1 MIIGTALYLAVLVR
15 YLGRHRWWVTV
26 AIALAAAGFN
36 WLVFVHWLRVPM
48 PEGTRCGLSR
58 PTWGWASASRL
69 TPFNLMMAVAGV
81 LVGILIGALPGVGP
95 PSGVAMLLP
104 LTFGMDPTSGI
115 IMLAAL
121 YAGTMYGGTI
131 TAVLINTP
139 GESASVVT
147 CLDGYQ
153 MALQGRAGPALGIAA
168 IGSFIAGTIGVV
180 LLMLMSPALA
190 RWSLSFGPPETF
202 ALMLLGLTTVTLLAG
217 DDPLK
222 GYISMVFG
230 LMLAMVG
237 YDIISGDARYGF
249 GIVEMMDGID
259 FLPAA
264 IGLFGLGEVLAGAEQ
279 KGPPILKT
287 SLGCATCCPARRLG
301 AQQVGDRAR
310 HRDGLPGRRAAG
322 RRADGR
328 LVPRLHVEKKVSKH
342 PEQFG
347 KGAIEGVAAPSR
359 RTTPPP
365 PPAMVPMLTLGIP
378 GSATTAIMLGGL
390 MMWGLRPGPM
400 LFEKNPQFVWGLIA
414 SQYIANVMLLILSTL
429 FIPLFVRA
437 VRIPYSI
444 LMPLIVVFCVT
455 GAYSL
460 KNNLWD
466 VGQMLVIGV
475 LGYFMKKLGYSP
487 AALVLALVLGPLAER
502 ALRQS
507 LIISDAG
514 IGILFMRFALAHARR
529 DRWRSRSWPR
539 RPSCPRARPTAT
551 WISLCAAP
559 ASCARTGPTGA
570 TTWAPP
576 RSSSASRRSAGWT
589 SSVSPTRP
597 SRSSGRDRA
606 HRRAGGL
613 GRQRVHRG
621 AAQGRRA
628 SVTVSLRGPTCR

>member
-1 MIIGTALYLAVLVR
+1 MDFLTH
-15 YLGRHRWWVTV
+15 LGMGFGV
-26 AIALAAAGFN
+26 AF
-36 WLVFVHWLRVPM
+36 
-48 PEGTRCGLSR
+48 
-58 PTWGWASASRL
+58 
-69 TPFNLMMAVAGV
+69 TPFNVLMAVAGV
-81 LVGILIGALPGVGP
+81 TVGILIGALPGVGP

-168 IGSFIAGTIGVV
+168 IGSFVAGTVGVV
-180 LLMLMSPALA
+180 LLMLVSPLLA
-190 RWSLSFGPPETF
+190 RWALSFGPPETF
-202 ALMLLGLTTVTLLAG
+202 ALMLLGLTTGTLLAG

-222 GYISMVFG
+222 GYISMLAG

-259 FLPAA
+259 FLPVA

-279 KGPPILKT
+279 KAQVAKGRLRLRDVLPSMADWGRTRWSIVRGT
-287 SLGCATCCPARRLG
+287 ALGFS
-301 AQQVGDRAR
+301 VGV
-310 HRDGLPGRRAAG
+310 LPGAG
-322 RRADGR
+322 PTVASF
-328 LVPRLHVEKKVSKH
+328 LAYTVEKKVSKH
-342 PEQFG
+342 PQQFG
-347 KGAIEGVAAPSR
+347 KGAIEGVAGPESANNAAA
-359 RTTPPP
+359 TA
-365 PPAMVPMLTLGIP
+365 AMVPMLTLGIP

-414 SQYIANVMLLILSTL
+414 SQYMANVLLLILSTL

-460 KNNLWD
+460 KNNVWD
-466 VGQMLVIGV
+466 VGMMLVFGVIGY
-475 LGYFMKKLGYSP
+475 LMKKLGYSP

-514 IGILFMRFALAHARR
+514 IGILFMRPISGTLTVLALLAIAVPVFRALMT
-529 DRWRSRSWPR
+529 
-539 RPSCPRARPTAT
+539 RAR
-551 WISLCAAP
+551 
-559 ASCARTGPTGA
+559 
-570 TTWAPP
+570 
-576 RSSSASRRSAGWT
+576 
-589 SSVSPTRP
+589 
-597 SRSSGRDRA
+597 
-606 HRRAGGL
+606 
-613 GRQRVHRG
+613 
-621 AAQGRRA
+621 
-628 SVTVSLRGPTCR
+628 

>member
-1 MIIGTALYLAVLVR
+1 VDFLNH
-15 YLGRHRWWVTV
+15 LGMGFG
-26 AIALAAAGFN
+26 IAF
-36 WLVFVHWLRVPM
+36 
-48 PEGTRCGLSR
+48 
-58 PTWGWASASRL
+58 
-69 TPFNLMMAVAGV
+69 TPFNILMAVAGV
-81 LVGILIGALPGVGP
+81 MVGILIGALPGVGP

-147 CLDGYQ
+147 CLDGFA
-153 MALQGRAGPALGIAA
+153 MAQQGRAGPALGIAA
-168 IGSFIAGTIGVV
+168 IGSFVAGTIGVV
-180 LLMLMSPALA
+180 LLMLVSPLLA

-202 ALMLLGLTTVTLLAG
+202 ALMLLGLTTVTLLG
-217 DDPLK
+217 GEDPLK

-249 GIVEMMDGID
+249 GIIEMMDGID

-279 KGPPILKT
+279 KTTPVQTHLRLRDVWP
-287 SLGCATCCPARRLG
+287 SVADFARTKWSIARGTLMG
-301 AQQVGDRAR
+301 FAVGM
-310 HRDGLPGRRAAG
+310 LPGAGPTVAAFL
-322 RRADGR
+322 AYT
-328 LVPRLHVEKKVSKH
+328 VEKKVSSEPQK
-342 PEQFG
+342 FG
-347 KGAIEGVAAPSR
+347 KGEIKGVAAPEAANNAGA
-359 RTTPPP
+359 TA
-365 PPAMVPMLTLGIP
+365 AMVPMLTLGIP

-414 SQYIANVMLLILSTL
+414 SQYIANVLLLILSTL
-429 FIPLFVRA
+429 CIPLFVRA

-466 VGQMLVIGV
+466 VGQMLVFGV
-475 LGYFMKKLGYSP
+475 IGYFMKKLGYSP

-514 IGILFMRFALAHARR
+514 ALIFFTRPISGVLMALAILAIGV
-529 DRWRSRSWPR
+529 PVI
-539 RPSCPRARPTAT
+539 RAF
-551 WISLCAAP
+551 
-559 ASCARTGPTGA
+559 
-570 TTWAPP
+570 
-576 RSSSASRRSAGWT
+576 
-589 SSVSPTRP
+589 
-597 SRSSGRDRA
+597 
-606 HRRAGGL
+606 
-613 GRQRVHRG
+613 
-621 AAQGRRA
+621 
-628 SVTVSLRGPTCR
+628 LRK